1 MIRALDI
8 CSGAAGGWS
17 LGLHRAG
24 IETMAACEAVDWR
37 RAMYAANFPGVRIY
51 NDLRTLTGARLLGDL
66 GAVPDWIVGSPPC
79 PEFSSVNTTRR
90 GRGLG
95 ADDLF
100 LHAVRVA
107 GECKSLGGARRL
119 AFENSPELRTVGY
132 DRIASELETLGYTC
146 WAFVVGAGNAGAPH
160 RRPRA
165 FVVAADLSQEQ
176 RRPSRQPRPD
186 RRVAVAPDPY
196 EEGHGAEP
204 VHGEVEGLA
213 WARPTERWPAAALD
227 PERSLGPAWSQ
238 PLGSHLREYAG
249 LPARLAERC
258 REAYGDAVLP
268 QLTELVA
275 RAILQTDA
283 ALADMAAPKIRRVA

>member
-204 VHGEVEGLA
+204 SMAKWRG
-213 WARPTERWPAAALD
+213 W
-227 PERSLGPAWSQ
+227 LG
-238 PLGSHLREYAG
+238 RG
-249 LPARLAERC
+249 LPNDGRRPLSILSEAWGLPGRNLLAATFENMQ
-258 REAYGDAVLP
+258 GFPPGWLSGAVRR
-268 QLTELVA
+268 TE
-275 RAILQTDA
+275 T
-283 ALADMAAPKIRRVA
+283 PSSPSSPS